1 MLIPT
6 IVSTGQTKW
15 LWYDDYAQGTTGWTT
30 TCTGSTNG
38 CRLRSVHAGKKNKL
52 SSMSS
57 KDVEPGSNCNVAHR
71 HNSSREALWR
81 RWWSAED
88 QKVHRRHWNDSVGRT
103 TQVRWGQTGC
113 EKEYNWSRSAWS
125 NDSKQH
131 PHKFLEYYTPIRL
144 ERHIHHQNGRPIYSD
159 LATTGLSQSSL
170 REVNWSS
177 THRYFKARSWPFL
190 TRFRY

>member
-1 MLIPT
+1 M
-6 IVSTGQTKW
+6 
-15 LWYDDYAQGTTGWTT
+15 TT
-30 TCTGSTNG
+30 TLKAQQAEPSHVPEVQIGAVSDLSMRGRRTN
-38 CRLRSVHAGKKNKL
+38 CRACPPKMQKTQ
-52 SSMSS
+52 
-57 KDVEPGSNCNVAHR
+57 PGSNCNVAHR

-88 QKVHRRHWNDSVGRT
+88 QKVHRRHWDDSVGRT
-103 TQVRWGQTGC
+103 TEVRWGQTGC

-144 ERHIHHQNGRPIYSD
+144 ERHTHHQNGRPIYSD
-159 LATTGLSQSSL
+159 LATTGPSQSSL